1 MAATLSDKTGLVQ
14 RGAVFKFTPHNS
26 LGKAPHGNSVL
37 SISGKK
43 LFLRSSR
50 KESVVL
56 QIKRFAPISGSP
68 RIGQE
73 LI

>member
-1 MAATLSDKTGLVQ
+1 VEQFL
-14 RGAVFKFTPHNS
+14 NS
-26 LGKAPHGNSVL
+26 NHIILWEKPSTEKAFSAFQV
-37 SISGKK
+37 KK
-43 LFLRSSR
+43 LILRSSR

-56 QIKRFAPISGSP
+56 QIKRVAPISGVP